1 MINAS
6 MLLISEDC
14 HHEFTSTSAL
24 ACGQG
29 ILEKNTQNDC
39 AKVKKTAFLNS
50 LACMDWC
57 FTITADV
64 QVCSQITYVMTG
76 INACMMQ
83 LAALDKACKLQ
94 PDAVWWIKC
103 DGCDV
108 VSGLGDSVAKK
119 WSGDI
124 DLNDGNL
131 KKQYEEYRRI
141 NFIASLGV
149 RSSERIDMDRDM
161 IKTKG
166 ELEGDL
172 SFISSGMRTFNVTC
186 KYVI

>member
-1 MINAS
+1 
-6 MLLISEDC
+6 
-14 HHEFTSTSAL
+14 
-24 ACGQG
+24 
-29 ILEKNTQNDC
+29 
-39 AKVKKTAFLNS
+39 
-50 LACMDWC
+50 
-57 FTITADV
+57 
-64 QVCSQITYVMTG
+64 MTG
-76 INACMMQ
+76 IIACMMQ

-94 PDAVWWIKC
+94 PDAVWSIKC

-131 KKQYEEYRRI
+131 KKQYEEYTRRI
-141 NFIASLGV
+141 NIIASLGV

-166 ELEGDL
+166 ELEGGL
-172 SFISSGMRTFNVTC
+172 SFISSGMRTLMSRVNM
-186 KYVI
+186 